1 MKKLIIYLII
11 IGCADNEK
19 ISYDSNN
26 NIGTLETL
34 DIITW
39 NIQNFPKNSVTT
51 IQSVADIINNLNVD
65 VIALQEIE
73 NENAFN
79 SLIYQLGENWIGY
92 RSGSPSSAY
101 GELSYL
107 INTDFINIFDIYTIL
122 DEEEYYFSYRS
133 PYVLEISFNN
143 KSFVIINN
151 HFKCCGDG
159 ILDLNNYYDEENRR
173 FIATQLLHEYINNYY
188 NQHNVII
195 LGDLNDSITDIENEN
210 VFMNI
215 LNDEYF
221 LFTDTEIAYGSSSN
235 WSYPTWPSHIDHIII
250 TNELFS
256 EFSFEESYVTTLKI
270 DEDLDGGWLEYEQN
284 ISDHRPLL
292 LSLKM
297 ED

>member
-1 MKKLIIYLII
+1 MLY
-11 IGCADNEK
+11 
-19 ISYDSNN
+19 
-26 NIGTLETL
+26 
-34 DIITW
+34 
-39 NIQNFPKNSVTT
+39 
-51 IQSVADIINNLNVD
+51 
-65 VIALQEIE
+65 
-73 NENAFN
+73 
-79 SLIYQLGENWIGY
+79 
-92 RSGSPSSAY
+92 
-101 GELSYL
+101 
-107 INTDFINIFDIYTIL
+107 IFDIYTIL
-122 DEEEYYFSYRS
+122 DDEEYYFSYRS

-195 LGDLNDSITDIENEN
+195 LGDLNDSITDVENEN

-221 LFTDTEIAYGSSSN
+221 LFTDTEIAYGSTSN

-270 DEDLDGGWLEYEQN
+270 DEDLDGGWLEYELN